1 MLGIPHT
8 TYRPRPLRSEVM
20 ELNSAV
26 AILTGA
32 GGGIG
37 SAIARRLAAE
47 GMSLVLADRDA
58 VLLEHTVE
66 SLPEDTVVELVV
78 GDVGQAAHHEQLVSA
93 ATAMGELKLSV
104 LNAGVYLPGLC
115 WEIPLEQWELQM
127 QVNFW
132 GVLHGIRAAVP
143 VMIEQ
148 GFGHV
153 VATSSGAGLVAT
165 PALSPYVAS
174 KHAVVGLMESLHHEL
189 NRVAPAVHSSV
200 ICPGNIRTPMAAN
213 SRAAA
218 GIETE
223 HLLGEALLVA
233 QAVRA
238 GNDAGADADTVADAL
253 VQAVVENRFWVL
265 PQPEVAWGALDR
277 VQRIMDGRE
286 PIDLIG

>member
-1 MLGIPHT
+1 
-8 TYRPRPLRSEVM
+8 M
-20 ELNSAV
+20 ELNSGV

-37 SAIARRLAAE
+37 SAITRRLAAE
-47 GMSLVLADRDA
+47 GMSLVLADRDFG
-58 VLLEHTVE
+58 LLERTVE
-66 SLPEDTVVELVV
+66 SLPDDTPFELVV
-78 GDVGQAAHHEQLVSA
+78 GDVSLPAHHEQLVA
-93 ATAMGELKLSV
+93 IATGMGELKLSV
-104 LNAGVYLPGLC
+104 LNAGIYLPGVS

-127 QVNFW
+127 QVNFY
-132 GVLHGIRAAVP
+132 GVLHGIRSAVP
-143 VMIEQ
+143 AMIEQ

-153 VATSSGAGLVAT
+153 IATASGAGLVAT
-165 PALSPYVAS
+165 PALAPYVAS

-218 GIETE
+218 GVDSEQ
-223 HLLGEALLVA
+223 LFGEVLVVA

-238 GNDAGADADTVADAL
+238 GNDAGADADTVAEAL
-253 VQAVVENRFWVL
+253 VLAVAENRFWVL